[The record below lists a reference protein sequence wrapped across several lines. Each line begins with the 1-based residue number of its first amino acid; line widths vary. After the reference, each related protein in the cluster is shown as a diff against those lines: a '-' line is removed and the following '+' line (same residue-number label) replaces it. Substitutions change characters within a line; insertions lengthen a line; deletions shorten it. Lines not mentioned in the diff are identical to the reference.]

1 MIIGKKVILQFFFFI
16 SQLLGQIITYDA
28 VSYSSATIGA
38 LEVQSSSFWSVFSS
52 NGNFV
57 FNGDVHVDGKLYISN
72 DDYATGLSVSF
83 AVKSK
88 IINHGDI
95 VLTTGKGLATSSYN
109 WVLNEFY
116 NLGNIWFDSKSPI
129 SSSPSYNIQAPTW
142 INYDGARIHY
152 YFQNNNYAVPT
163 FGQDKTTMTNLG
175 TICLTRANWEQYF
188 GVTGSGC
195 IVVGTSTTFTL
206 SNPGSFDESQIIY
219 LTSENSMAYIADNTK
234 TFRIYGLSDQ
244 NIIKTSRT
252 INSFQYNPND
262 GILTIRRGLFF
273 FVTYLRIDVGLGYDP
288 AKFSLTTKGG
298 LFRPN
303 DSIFYRGPAPNG
315 RPANC
320 LPCLPTPNPPISATS
335 RRLPNSYTMPSSS
348 RTLKSLATS
357 KSSDNIE
364 GTSKT
369 PTIVSSIETSSSQP
383 VQTINSK
390 PTSSGIHTSASY
402 SSSKPPE
409 TIQTIK
415 STSSTHDSIF
425 AITSSTTSN
434 IGYASSITKKS
445 APSTLGYTSTNIYSS
460 SANSIKIEAGIS
472 VAQIHKTSVSSSDI
486 QEVTSLSQTSLKYNP
501 AIYPSS
507 TYDLNTTSSIE
518 SNAVARTS
526 SNSNSSVN
534 SNAVKSSNSNSSVES
549 SAVRTSNSN
558 SSVASSAVRT
568 SNSNSSVASS
578 AVRTSNSNSSVASSA
593 VRTSNSNSS
602 VASSAVRTSNSN
614 SSVESSAV
622 RTSNSNSSVAS
633 NDVARTSS
641 NSNSSVES
649 SAVRTSNSNSSVES
663 SAVRTSNS
671 NSSVASS
678 AVRTSNSNLSVESNT
693 VKPSNSNSSVASSAV
708 RTSNSNSSV
717 ASSAVRTSNSNSSV
731 ASSAVRTSN
740 SNSSVASSAVRTSN
754 SNSSVKSNA
763 SQSSNSNSSVESS
776 AVRTSNSNSS
786 VASSAVRTSNS
797 NSSVAS
803 SAVRT
808 SNSNSSVASSTM
820 RTSNYN
826 SSVESNAAD
835 PTSSNSNSSGESSG
849 ADPTS
854 SNSNSSV
861 ESNDVAP
868 TSSNSNSSV
877 ESNAADPTSS
887 NSNSSGESSGVAP
900 TSSNSN
906 SSVKSNDVAPTSSN
920 SNSSVESN
928 AADPTSSNSN
938 SSVESNDVAP
948 TSSNSNSSVESSAAD
963 PTSSNSNS
971 AGESSAADPTSSN
984 SNSSVESNAA
994 DPTSSN
1000 SNSSVES
1007 NDVAPTSSNSNSS
1020 VESGVVESTLSYFT
1034 ILSNTIIKSVGSTPS
1049 SPSTWPTIRTRSGRI
1064 LGDFPD
1070 DFTLSVRSP
1079 ISSEANNNTSTV
1091 SPDSRIGDTILETT
1105 SSKPSPSV
1113 TESIVQTPV
1122 KTSSVESADE
1132 ALETSNLNSS
1142 PFEAGS
1148 SVAEST
1154 IGASLGPNTMSSLNS
1169 NSLETTIVGSTSAN
1183 SKGYTITSTSPRL
1196 DFTISDTATEPSV
1209 ETSLN
1214 PESSIAK
1221 SDSDTATNNRYTSF
1235 TSEMRSST
1243 DVEMSSSTSDAKFH
1257 SEVGSSM
1264 PNSSASISSIQTD
1277 ASSTATGTNTSL
1289 GSISVSSSKAST
1301 EESSILF
1308 ATTTDGFPEIR
1319 TSIVPT
1325 PTISIITSSGTSIP
1339 SDPVEQ
1345 TSSWNNDL
1353 NPQTTSL
1360 VTHMEP
1366 TSSIYQYILPTHKT
1380 SSWVTDSKYAHL
1392 FESRYWNGSLSD
1404 FTLSEEAVSPTGV
1417 LVSTSS
1423 TIEISYEEARLHGS
1437 NTVYTASAITVS
1449 GVESIPSIKIS
1460 SKVANFGSTPDTSD
1474 IPSKLF
1480 ESHDASLAY
1489 TNAGVVTSSES
1500 VPWIQPS
1507 PTSSSCGP
1515 NSYDTVISVS
1525 SSIPMTTIQNLPNYH
1540 EISISESNISQNI
1553 YSSESTTMVFVSVG
1567 QNNFYPA
1574 DQPIVE
1580 SSVSSLK
1587 LPISFIFLSLIIV
1600 MVL

>member
-273 FVTYLRIDVGLGYDP
+273 FVTYLRIDVGLGYNP

-364 GTSKT
+364 GTSTT

-445 APSTLGYTSTNIYSS
+445 TPSTLGYTSTNIYSS

-549 SAVRTSNSN
+549 SAV
-558 SSVASSAVRT
+558 
-568 SNSNSSVASS
+568 
-578 AVRTSNSNSSVASSA
+578 
-593 VRTSNSNSS
+593 
-602 VASSAVRTSNSN
+602 
-614 SSVESSAV
+614 
-622 RTSNSNSSVAS
+622 
-633 NDVARTSS
+633 ARTS
-641 NSNSSVES
+641 
-649 SAVRTSNSNSSVES
+649 
-663 SAVRTSNS
+663 
-671 NSSVASS
+671 
-678 AVRTSNSNLSVESNT
+678 
-693 VKPSNSNSSVASSAV
+693 
-708 RTSNSNSSV
+708 
-717 ASSAVRTSNSNSSV
+717 
-731 ASSAVRTSN
+731 
-740 SNSSVASSAVRTSN
+740 SN

-803 SAVRT
+803 SAVKPSNSNSSFASSAVRTSNSNSSVESSAVRTSNSNSSVASSAVRTSNSNSSVESNTVRTSNSNSSVASSAVRTSNSNSSVASSAVKPSNSNSSVETSAVRTSNSNSSVESNTVRTSNSNSSVASSAVRTSHSNSSVASSAVRTSNSNSSVKSNASQSSNSNSSVESSAVRTSNSNSSVESSAVRTSNSNSSVASSAVRTSNSNSSVESTAVRT

-826 SSVESNAAD
+826 SSVESNAVKPTSSNANSPGESND
-835 PTSSNSNSSGESSG
+835 VAPTSSNSNSSVESSA

-861 ESNDVAP
+861 ESSAADP

-887 NSNSSGESSGVAP
+887 NSNSSGESSGVA
-900 TSSNSN
+900 
-906 SSVKSNDVAPTSSN
+906 
-920 SNSSVESN
+920 
-928 AADPTSSNSN
+928 
-938 SSVESNDVAP
+938 
-948 TSSNSNSSVESSAAD
+948 
-963 PTSSNSNS
+963 
-971 AGESSAADPTSSN
+971 PTSSN

-1070 DFTLSVRSP
+1070 DFTLSVKSP

-1091 SPDSRIGDTILETT
+1091 SPDSRIGATILETT

-1113 TESIVQTPV
+1113 TESIVRTPV
-1122 KTSSVESADE
+1122 KTSSVESTDE

-1235 TSEMRSST
+1235 TSEMRSSS

-1423 TIEISYEEARLHGS
+1423 TIEISYEEDRLHGS